1 MLEASGGSSS
11 SEATSLG
18 GLLSLV
24 MDSKFVAGGGELVIG
39 GNVLL
44 EGGLLS
50 LVMYSK
56 FLAGERGSWSLEA
69 MCC

>member
-1 MLEASGGSSS
+1 
-11 SEATSLG
+11 
-18 GLLSLV
+18 

-50 LVMYSK
+50 LVMANRPLEFPLK
-56 FLAGERGSWSLEA
+56 GELELNDGFHHTIYNSIKTQNLQ
-69 MCC
+69 